1 MTEMIQQNAANILT
15 ISTQHFLSPV
25 IIAQKEVV
33 NEPKPIS
40 AESKEI
46 IDGK

>member
-1 MTEMIQQNAANILT
+1 MTEMTQQNAANILA
-15 ISTQHFLSPV
+15 ISTQHFLLPV
-25 IIAQKEVV
+25 IIAKKEVV

-40 AESKEI
+40 AENKEI